1 MELRFKEYAKIRKPV
16 SEVFD
21 AVVDPVKLRQY
32 FTTGGASAPLTE
44 GAKVTWEFADF
55 PGAFPVHVRKVVPNR
70 SIVLEW
76 QAGDGKY
83 DTRVQ
88 MSFEALDAESS
99 KLQIAES
106 GWRETQAGLDASYGN
121 SYGWMQFLCC
131 LKIWLENGIRL
142 REFFF

>member
-1 MELRFKEYAKIRKPV
+1 MELKFKEYAKIRKPV

-21 AVVDPVKLRQY
+21 AVVDPAQLKQY
-32 FTTGGASAPLTE
+32 FTTGGASAPLAE
-44 GAKVTWEFADF
+44 GATVTWEFADF
-55 PGAFPVHVRKVVPNR
+55 PGPFPVHVRKVVPNR

-76 QAGDGKY
+76 QAVDGKY
-83 DTRVQ
+83 DTRVE
-88 MSFEALDAESS
+88 MSFEPLDAESS

-106 GWRETQAGLDASYGN
+106 GWRQTQAGLDASCGN

-131 LKIWLENGIRL
+131 LKVWLEHGIRL